1 MFVLNFLF
9 EISCEPG
16 EYSNRNSEDV
26 LAIKIL
32 IVVVTLCISSQKL
45 ALFVLNSGLEVKS
58 VLIDIFDRSK

>member
-1 MFVLNFLF
+1 MFVLNLLF
-9 EISCEPG
+9 EISCEPD

-58 VLIDIFDRSK
+58 VLIEIFDRSK